1 MTDPSTDDGVLVVA
15 SGDVATLTGPD
26 GVFLSVSP
34 ACRRLFGWEPTQLE
48 GKAEADFVHPDD
60 RSALRVGRSALVDDD
75 AQTTTYRF
83 LCSDGSYRWTETV
96 SRRAGSDGS
105 GLVVSAIRDI
115 SRRRAHTADLERLA
129 FTDPLTGVANRP
141 VLMDRL
147 HQGLRRLRR
156 SGGVLAVLYLDMDR
170 FKVVNDSLGHLVGDA
185 VLAQMAERLAHHLRP
200 VDTLARL
207 GGDEFAIVA
216 EGLAD
221 EVEAIGLGE
230 RIAGAGRQPFR
241 IGAETFECTI
251 SVGIA
256 CTADSERSA
265 DDLLSEAD
273 LALYRAKERGRNR
286 AEAFD
291 EQLRTAAVGRLVT
304 ERILRRSLDNAGL
317 VVEYQPI
324 IDLQSGRAVG
334 AEALVRIS
342 DPERGLLLP
351 ESFLDVAA
359 ETGLLIGMDM
369 QVMTDAV
376 EQVSRWRSRLAG
388 RSPDHVAINITARH
402 LADSSF
408 PRVVIDQLDTV
419 GVPHSALHI
428 EITERILLEAS
439 NSAITGL
446 RTLRDAGVQVGLD
459 DFGTGY
465 SSLAYLRQFPLDF
478 VEIGPMQVA

>member
-221 EVEAIGLGE
+221 EVWCS
-230 RIAGAGRQPFR
+230 P
-241 IGAETFECTI
+241 AEPDTYSC
-251 SVGIA
+251 
-256 CTADSERSA
+256 C
-265 DDLLSEAD
+265 
-273 LALYRAKERGRNR
+273 
-286 AEAFD
+286 AFGD
-291 EQLRTAAVGRLVT
+291 
-304 ERILRRSLDNAGL
+304 
-317 VVEYQPI
+317 
-324 IDLQSGRAVG
+324 
-334 AEALVRIS
+334 
-342 DPERGLLLP
+342 
-351 ESFLDVAA
+351 
-359 ETGLLIGMDM
+359 TGLLELARRNISEG
-369 QVMTDAV
+369 AV
-376 EQVSRWRSRLAG
+376 EPLVIVPDDPLEYRL
-388 RSPDHVAINITARH
+388 P
-402 LADSSF
+402 
-408 PRVVIDQLDTV
+408 
-419 GVPHSALHI
+419 
-428 EITERILLEAS
+428 
-439 NSAITGL
+439 GL
-446 RTLRDAGVQVGLD
+446 GDGGHAKVLSGGH
-459 DFGTGY
+459 
-465 SSLAYLRQFPLDF
+465 
-478 VEIGPMQVA
+478 